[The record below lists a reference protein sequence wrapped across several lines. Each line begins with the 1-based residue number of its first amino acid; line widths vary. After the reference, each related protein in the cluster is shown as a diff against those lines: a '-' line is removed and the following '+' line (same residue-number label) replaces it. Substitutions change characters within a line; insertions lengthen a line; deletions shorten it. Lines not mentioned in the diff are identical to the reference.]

1 MPFPVQLT
9 AHAVGD
15 LEDILAY
22 IDRRDGPN
30 RVEQVLDQIEQTLQ
44 GLSHHPHRG
53 SYPDEFLDM
62 GIREYR
68 QVLSRPYRIIYRV
81 IGESVYVFLIADG
94 RRNIR
99 TLLQRRLL
107 R

>member
-44 GLSHHPHRG
+44 GLSHHSHHG

-68 QVLSRPYRIIYRV
+68 QDLSRPYRVIYRV

-94 RRNIR
+94 RRNMR
-99 TLLQRRLL
+99 TLPQRRLL

>member
-9 AHAVGD
+9 AHAVGG

-62 GIREYR
+62 GIRECQ

-94 RRNIR
+94 CRNIR

>member
-44 GLSHHPHRG
+44 GLSHHSTTEVTPTSSWIWVFVSTG
-53 SYPDEFLDM
+53 
-62 GIREYR
+62 
-68 QVLSRPYRIIYRV
+68 RICRDHTASST
-81 IGESVYVFLIADG
+81 G
-94 RRNIR
+94 
-99 TLLQRRLL
+99 
-107 R
+107 